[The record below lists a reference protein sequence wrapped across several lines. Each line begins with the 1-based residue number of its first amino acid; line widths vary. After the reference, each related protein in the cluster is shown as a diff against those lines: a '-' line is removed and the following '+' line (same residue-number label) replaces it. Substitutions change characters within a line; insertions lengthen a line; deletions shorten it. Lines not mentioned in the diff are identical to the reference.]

1 MFVLPPYKGRN
12 AKCSQRGRRALL
24 ELDEFVV
31 RRGPGA
37 KTVDN
42 RFNFWNFF
50 DPGISTAPANFGSAS
65 YEFMMLGSLINSAEF
80 TVNNSCLIRASS
92 NCARTISS
100 KHLHSVVAAA
110 AAAAIETI
118 KFAPNLEQ
126 CANQFPIR
134 HGNMTLTLDTISR
147 FMLSNSRQQL
157 PSFSLP
163 SVIFAAP

>member
-12 AKCSQRGRRALL
+12 AKCSGAEGTCLMSLL
-24 ELDEFVV
+24 FDGDQEQK
-31 RRGPGA
+31 PWT
-37 KTVDN
+37 TVST
-42 RFNFWNFF
+42 FGIFF

-100 KHLHSVVAAA
+100 KHLHSVAAV
-110 AAAAIETI
+110 AAAIETI